1 MPQTMKAIVKRE
13 ARHGLAMED
22 RDVPSPGAGE
32 VLLKVKAAS
41 VCGTDVHIFNWD
53 AWAQNNL
60 RPPLTIG
67 HEFAGEVVAAGP
79 GIERARI
86 GDFASVESHIPCL
99 RCDLCRSDR
108 MHICTNQTIFGVHRD
123 GGFAEFVTV
132 PEICLWLHRKPIEP
146 AHAAIMEPLGNAVH
160 AVSEAGVEGARCIVF
175 GCGPAGVFTVM
186 VARALGAASVYAVDI
201 DPGRREM
208 AREAGADETFD
219 GADPRLADRVR
230 ELDVAFEMSGA
241 QAALDAALK
250 MLRHGATIVAF
261 GLPGGSLPLKDII
274 LSGRRVLGIVGRHM
288 FKTWILMQKLLDE
301 GRLRPEQAI
310 THRFPLAE
318 FAKAFQSIV
327 DKNVRTGKVVL
338 IP

>member
-1 MPQTMKAIVKRE
+1 MPRIMKALVKRE
-13 ARHGLAMED
+13 ARQGLVIEERELPTPQPA
-22 RDVPSPGAGE
+22 E

-41 VCGTDVHIFNWD
+41 ICGTDVHIFNWD
-53 AWAQNNL
+53 AWAQSNV
-60 RPPLTIG
+60 RPPLIVG
-67 HEFAGEVVAAGP
+67 HEFAGEVVEVGK
-79 GIERARI
+79 GVKRARV

-99 RCDLCRSDR
+99 RCDRCAADQ

-132 PEICLWLHRKPIEP
+132 PEICLWLHGKPIEP

-186 VARALGAASVYAVDI
+186 VARALGAKTVYAVDI

-219 GADPRLADRVR
+219 GFDPTLADRVR
-230 ELDVAFEMSGA
+230 GLDVAFEMSGA
-241 QAALDAALK
+241 QGALDTALR
-250 MLRHGATIVAF
+250 MLRNGATIVAF

-288 FKTWILMQKLLDE
+288 FKTWTLMQRLLDE
-301 GRLRPEQAI
+301 GRLHPEQAI
-310 THRFPLAE
+310 THRFPLTDFE
-318 FAKAFQSIV
+318 KAFHSII

-338 IP
+338 MP

>member
-1 MPQTMKAIVKRE
+1 MPKRMKALVKRE
-13 ARHGLAMED
+13 PRQGLVIEE
-22 RDVPSPGAGE
+22 RERPRPQAGE
-32 VLLKVKAAS
+32 VLLQVRAAS

-53 AWAQNNL
+53 AWAQSHL

-67 HEFAGEVVAAGP
+67 HEFAGEVVEVGT
-79 GIERARI
+79 GVERARI

-99 RCDLCRSDR
+99 RCDLCASDQ

-132 PEICLWLHRKPIEP
+132 PEICLWVHRKPIEP

-160 AVSEAGVEGARCIVF
+160 AVSEAGVSGARCIVF

-186 VARALGAASVYAVDI
+186 VARALGAKSVYAVDI

-208 AREAGADETFD
+208 AREVGADEVFD
-219 GADPRLADRVR
+219 GADPGVPDRVR
-230 ELDVAFEMSGA
+230 GLDVAFEMSGA
-241 QAALDAALK
+241 QGALDAALR

-288 FKTWILMQKLLDE
+288 FKTWNLMQKLLDE
-301 GRLRPEQAI
+301 GRLHPERAI
-310 THRFPLAE
+310 THRFALADFE
-318 FAKAFQSIV
+318 KAFRSII
-327 DKNVRTGKVVL
+327 DKKVRTGKVVL